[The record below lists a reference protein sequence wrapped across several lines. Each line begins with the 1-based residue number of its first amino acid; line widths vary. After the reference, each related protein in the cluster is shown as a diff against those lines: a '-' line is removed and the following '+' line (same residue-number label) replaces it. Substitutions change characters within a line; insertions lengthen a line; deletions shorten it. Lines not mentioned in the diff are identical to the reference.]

1 MADKKRAEMAWPEK
15 AGADDRKKTET
26 TDRKKIETEQVRER
40 NVWYT
45 SRKEAGRSQE
55 YMALELN
62 VARKTV
68 QNWEKGVTSP
78 TIHQAKLW
86 FAALGSSPVPYLV
99 QELYSGSEP
108 MDGLLLDAGVGSGDK
123 VGNRD
128 KAGWARGSQTEHR
141 HSQKSPLTDREKLK
155 MLIDTLPAE
164 GVSQLLYLISGDHG
178 SSPRAVLQLITA
190 HLQTPMRD
198 RVTQAGVIIKNYE
211 IAHKKNM
218 LSNKDQVQP
227 NMKLLH
233 KAWERGEQAV
243 MEDEDS
249 YNMI

>member
-1 MADKKRAEMAWPEK
+1 MADNRKGIKTDEKMDNLADLKSRKAE
-15 AGADDRKKTET
+15 AGN
-26 TDRKKIETEQVRER
+26 EQER
-40 NVWYT
+40 TVWYT
-45 SRKEAGRSQE
+45 SRKEAGKSQE

-86 FAALGSSPVPYLV
+86 FAALGSSPIPYLV
-99 QELYSGSEP
+99 QELYSGTES
-108 MDGLLLDAGVGSGDK
+108 MDGLLLDAGVGRSSKVSSGK
-123 VGNRD
+123 ANSRD
-128 KAGWARGSQTEHR
+128 QNGGKKDSYGRYG
-141 HSQKSPLTDREKLK
+141 QKTGLTDREKLK
-155 MLIDTLPAE
+155 LLIDTLPEE
-164 GVSQLLYLISGDHG
+164 GISQLLYLISGDHG

-211 IAHKKNM
+211 IAHKKNL